1 MGTLAEEIFSRKL
14 GRQVKAGE
22 IVVAPVD
29 YVMSHDNTTP
39 LAIESFEKLDM
50 PIWDTERVVIVFDH
64 MVPAPTP
71 QAAELHTR
79 IRAFIA
85 RNSIKKVF
93 TEGICHQVMVERGLV
108 TPGAIIVGADSHSC
122 TYGALGAFGTGMG
135 STDAAVIYATGK
147 TWFRVPETTRVEF
160 DGELRPGV
168 FAKDIVLNLARE
180 LDVDGATYQSIEFGG
195 PTVERMGLADRMT
208 LANMSVE
215 MGAKCGLIEPS
226 DEILQYARAR
236 SAGPVEAVRPSNPTY
251 ARRVEIDIGELEP
264 QVACPSEVSNVVGVG
279 AVEGEPI
286 DQVFIGTCTNGRL
299 EDLEIAAS
307 ILRGKKVSGDTRL
320 VVTPASTEVYLAA
333 LRSGAVAALVEA
345 GAQMTNPGCG
355 PCIGRHEGVLGA
367 GERGLT
373 TQNRNFK
380 GRMGH
385 PDSQLFLASP
395 ATAAA
400 TALTGRITDPRR
412 YL

>member
-1 MGTLAEEIFSRKL
+1 MGTLVEEIFSRKL
-14 GRQVKAGE
+14 GRHVEAGE

-50 PIWDTERVVIVFDH
+50 PIWDTGRVVIVFDH

-85 RNSIKKVF
+85 RNGIKKVF

-147 TWFRVPETTRVEF
+147 TWFRIPETTRVEF

-195 PTVERMGLADRMT
+195 STVERMGLADRMT

-226 DEILQYARAR
+226 DEIVEYARAR
-236 SAGPVEAVRPSNPTY
+236 SGGPVEAVRPSNPTY
-251 ARRVEIDIGELEP
+251 VRRVEIHIGELEP
-264 QVACPSEVSNVVGVG
+264 QVACPSEVSNVVSVI